1 MVGRIS
7 TRAVVAAVA
16 VAVFAVAGV
25 AASEAA
31 APSGYNA
38 AYAHVVN
45 PSATTGGT
53 LKLLT
58 GSDCDSWDPA
68 RTYYGFCW
76 NLQRLFTRT
85 LVGFRK
91 VNGSSFRLAPDLA
104 TSMGHHNA
112 SFTTWRYTLKRG
124 LRFSTGRAIRPID
137 VKYGIERLFAT
148 NLINGGPSSYYL
160 DTIAHKASYRGPYRS
175 GDLKSIATTR
185 RTITFHLAHP
195 YADFDYLMALPA
207 AAPVPYKVEG
217 GRFHGASYWRHPVSS
232 GPFRIKSY
240 RPNDEI
246 VFVRNRYWKQATD
259 TIRHPKA
266 AQVTVT
272 VDYNLADID
281 QQLRSGKADARAD
294 NGVERTFQSQIL
306 HKPALKQHAD
316 DPVTALTR
324 YAAVMQSVIPNVH
337 CRRAIFDAWDKA
349 GALAALGGSTAGQ
362 IANSMTPPGIIG
374 HQAGYDPYPTG
385 RTHTGNVAAAKR
397 ELRLCGKPHG
407 FRTKFAYATPSDTA
421 PNTFKSE
428 QWALGR
434 VGIKISAVTSDSA
447 SYYSTFIGSPA
458 NVKRQRIGIALA
470 AWGPDFP
477 TGLGYYNEI
486 VGGKSIRP
494 VGNSNYASLN
504 NPTVN
509 QVLARA
515 QRGTAGRTAWI
526 TLDHA
531 VMKSAVYLPYVYGRT
546 LYYRNPQM
554 TNVTCNVA
562 EAFGVYDF
570 VNIGVRK

>member
-1 MVGRIS
+1 M
-7 TRAVVAAVA
+7 AVA
-16 VAVFAVAGV
+16 VAVVTGV
-25 AASEAA
+25 AVSQAA

-45 PSATTGGT
+45 PSAKTGGT

-58 GSDCDSWDPA
+58 GGDCDSWDPA
-68 RTYYGFCW
+68 RTYYGYCW

-85 LVGFRK
+85 LVGYRK

-112 SFTTWRYTLKRG
+112 SFTTWRYTLKPG
-124 LRFSTGRAIRPID
+124 LRFSTGKAIRPLD

-148 NLINGGPSSYYL
+148 DVINGGPSSYFL
-160 DTIAHKASYRGPYRS
+160 DSIAHKASYRGPYRS
-175 GDLKSIATTR
+175 GDLKSIATTN

-217 GRFHGASYWRHPVSS
+217 GKFHAASYRLHPVAS
-232 GPFRIKSY
+232 GPFKIKSY
-240 RPNDEI
+240 RPNHEI
-246 VFVRNRYWKQATD
+246 VFVRNPYWKQSTD

-272 VDYNLADID
+272 VDRNLDDID
-281 QQLRSGKADARAD
+281 QKLQSGKADARAD
-294 NGVERTFQSQIL
+294 NGVEATFASMIRNRPQ
-306 HKPALKQHAD
+306 LKQHAD

-337 CRRAIFDAWDKA
+337 CRRAIFDAWNKA
-349 GALAALGGSTAGQ
+349 GALRALGGAMSGQ
-362 IANSMTPPGIIG
+362 IANSMTPPGLTG
-374 HQAGYDPYPTG
+374 HQGGYDPYSTG
-385 RTHTGNVAAAKR
+385 RTHTGNVTAAKR
-397 ELRLCGKPHG
+397 ELRLCGKPNG
-407 FRTKFAYATPSDTA
+407 FATRLAYATPSSSS
-421 PNTFKSE
+421 PNIFKVERS
-428 QWALGR
+428 ALGR
-434 VGIKISAVTSDSA
+434 VGIRISALTADA
-447 SYYSTFIGSPA
+447 SNYYSTFIGSPA
-458 NVKRQRIGIALA
+458 NVKRQGIGVALA

-477 TGLGYYNEI
+477 TGLGFYDDI

-494 VGNSNYASLN
+494 VGNTNYASLN
-504 NPTVN
+504 NRAVN
-509 QVLARA
+509 QVLAKA
-515 QRGTAGRTAWI
+515 QRGKAGRKAWV

-546 LYYRNPQM
+546 LYYRNPRM

-562 EAFGVYDF
+562 EAFGIYDF
-570 VNIGVRK
+570 VNIGVRT